1 MTASRSQPPPVINV
15 TVEEFTRDL
24 DALLEAVTSKGTH
37 VTITREEIPVAVIVP
52 WAYYR
57 RTEERLARYDVA
69 YWSSWTDAGDFDD
82 NAYARKIADLNDPEA
97 FTPTSEH
104 ITTPDPVN
112 PTGTG
117 PQADAGSNDAG

>member
-1 MTASRSQPPPVINV
+1 MTASRCQPPPVINV

-82 NAYARKIADLNDPEA
+82 NAYARQVADLEK
-97 FTPTSEH
+97 
-104 ITTPDPVN
+104 PDPLEFTDDQTTD
-112 PTGTG
+112 PD
-117 PQADAGSNDAG
+117 ADGGAHERDRC